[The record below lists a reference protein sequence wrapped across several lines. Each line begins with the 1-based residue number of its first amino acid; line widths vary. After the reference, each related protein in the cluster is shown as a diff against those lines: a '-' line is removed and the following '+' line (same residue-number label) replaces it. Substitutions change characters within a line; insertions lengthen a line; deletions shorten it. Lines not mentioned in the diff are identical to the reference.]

1 VLAQSSPR
9 KSDAVHL
16 ALSHVTSLPPV
27 PLLSAALLVMLGTAL
42 VLHGRGSGRGS
53 NSRRGNRQ
61 SGRPRVASRIAAGPD
76 PRFAAPSRFAPNP
89 GGHLAAAQSMTIA
102 QPFAAAQSIAAAQ
115 PFVVAPHFAAAESTM
130 AAQPFAAAP
139 RLVPDPGDLFVAQP
153 DLHLA
158 SQPDLHV
165 VVTAPSWSVPP
176 AASVS
181 VLAALTEGDRAR
193 PSFAP
198 SNSGDAFPTRAR
210 ALSLLGGHLL
220 AALGIFTL
228 SLAAMP
234 IGHHMSHVGSISVW
248 LLATVCVFVGVAFAV
263 VVAARVQHDIMG
275 GGWYGRLS
283 PRYIS
288 PQVALYVIS
297 PSGISAAAR
306 RLNSSPARVIFVEYG
321 LVAAAFLVVLHR
333 LVGR

>member
-1 VLAQSSPR
+1 
-9 KSDAVHL
+9 VHL
-16 ALSHVTSLPPV
+16 ALSHVTQLPLVPV
-27 PLLSAALLVMLGTAL
+27 LSAALLVLLGIAL
-42 VLHGRGSGRGS
+42 VLRSRGS
-53 NSRRGNRQ
+53 NSA
-61 SGRPRVASRIAAGPD
+61 SGRSRHSGGPRITSRVGTEWD
-76 PRFAAPSRFAPNP
+76 PRFAAHSRLAPNP
-89 GGHLAAAQSMTIA
+89 GGH
-102 QPFAAAQSIAAAQ
+102 FAAAQSITAAR
-115 PFVVAPHFAAAESTM
+115 PFVAAPHFAAAQSN
-130 AAQPFAAAP
+130 AAAPPFAAAQ
-139 RLVPDPGDLFVAQP
+139 RLAPDPGDLFVAQP
-153 DLHLA
+153 DLHVVSRPDV

-165 VVTAPSWSVPP
+165 VVTAPSWSVPL

-181 VLAALTEGDRAR
+181 VLATLTEGDKAR

-248 LLATVCVFVGVAFAV
+248 LLATLCVFVGVAFAV

-275 GGWYGRLS
+275 GGWHGGLS
-283 PRYIS
+283 LGYIS
-288 PQVALYVIS
+288 YINPQVALYVIS

-306 RLNSSPARVIFVEYG
+306 RLNSSPARLMFVEYG
-321 LVAAAFLVVLHR
+321 LLVAVFLIVLHR